1 MREAKI
7 AIMLKIAMKD
17 KKFKSRT
24 QNTINHK
31 LQSIQA
37 HKYKNIITKK
47 IEIMKKETKQ
57 QTKDRNLKISQ
68 QPTANDKG
76 EKIVDKNADGQK
88 V

>member
-1 MREAKI
+1 M
-7 AIMLKIAMKD
+7 MLKIAMKD
-17 KKFKSRT
+17 KKFKSRI

-68 QPTANDKG
+68 QPMTVREG
-76 EKIVDKNADGQK
+76 CL
-88 V
+88 